1 MQIKN
6 IDFSR
11 AAIINSWKNDPF
23 YGEEAVVLGL
33 DIGIEGIGIA
43 VRKGKELVYCKSL
56 LVELPKSKPL
66 AGRRSLRGGRRAR
79 KNRRLRMR
87 RLKKLFE
94 EHGLPWVSDEVM
106 SRSDPYALRYRAI
119 NPKGNGLASA
129 EALSICIRSLVSLRG
144 YDFYALSID
153 EGSYPWGTEPQL
165 DDACKWL
172 SSTFLD
178 DEVAEKLRSYTDELF
193 SKDTPLNDNE
203 IEKWEQA
210 IAEQLD
216 WSRERSMEKILEEY
230 YTKKKRDRTAHR
242 RGRGFNFPRAQV
254 EDHLKAIIE
263 KHAALIREPIEFKRK
278 LFLPCTTKEQKA
290 ASIFH
295 YNRKTPDECK
305 KHFKKKIGKCPFALH
320 WGLEKKQ
327 CALRSDPDVR
337 KWNLIDFLSNRRFIL
352 LEGKQQV
359 SRTLPESCVKT
370 LINYLVGHLSP
381 ETKPSWR
388 EAKKALEAALKTEG
402 LKIAPRQGPK
412 KKSSVWDQL
421 KDLIAPSR
429 SLNNRGKL
437 SSEAARQ
444 LFNDATLEGTSFD
457 PKKISDRKK
466 EIGYYEILANTLM
479 DYGVYTQVQTLL
491 GVLRKPKEGKTISSP
506 FGVKGFLHQLFEK
519 ELADKLGGKLVPD
532 YCIIECIKDPPRN
545 EEEKKKRAESSG
557 NSRAFAENLAKM
569 YGLSQVPGRSV
580 LTRLK
585 LYRQQGGVAKDGLIK
600 TQAVCPFTGRLLGPN
615 PLSADLELAHL
626 FPDSRGGLA
635 IEDNLVL
642 THRKTNGDMH
652 NLTPREA
659 ARLGLDNWLSWEEIE
674 KLRRGFKWSDKKRE
688 LFSFVPTKKQP
699 VPDFENLTRTAQLAR
714 QLRRMVCLWM
724 ELMEDSVEVRKRIG
738 NPSGLHTAAARR
750 GWKVGKK
757 DRSDKSHHRVDAA
770 ILSFIPPAAGLNNV
784 LCGGIFENLPSEV
797 VIGGN
802 KTKVYR
808 IEAVAELK
816 PDLSALEEETRQEC
830 PVISLRSRSKS
841 KSLGDSTFWRVDSE
855 GNLWQRE
862 PLLPAMKKDDL
873 EKLTVEK
880 LREILLGRKIPES
893 EIPSDEKLEKWMQN
907 LEKPL
912 LLKGRKRPI
921 RFIEKKSGKGTFKSP
936 VGWSGII
943 HPDGTVAQL
952 RKLDETNERLELW
965 LGWNGR
971 RWEYYKRIIP
981 SKEAMRGLKRL
992 GLPWRGREGL
1002 LPHMI
1007 KFLDAKGVADFREY
1021 YCEKLPPFAHKVGEF
1036 KKGDTFLL
1044 SPEEGEKAKEGV
1056 DTTMFASEESILPQS
1071 KWYQVSA
1078 INSRKSIELKPIFQE
1093 GKTYERV
1100 AGLVLAGL
1108 LRLGS
1113 AEEEARK
1120 LNLRAPSVGGP

>member
-1 MQIKN
+1 
-6 IDFSR
+6 
-11 AAIINSWKNDPF
+11 
-23 YGEEAVVLGL
+23 
-33 DIGIEGIGIA
+33 
-43 VRKGKELVYCKSL
+43 
-56 LVELPKSKPL
+56 
-66 AGRRSLRGGRRAR
+66 
-79 KNRRLRMR
+79 MR

-178 DEVAEKLRSYTDELF
+178 DGGAEKLRSYTDELF
-193 SKDTPLNDNE
+193 SKDTPLNDNQ

-210 IAEQLD
+210 IAEQLK

-278 LFLPCTTKEQKA
+278 LFLPCTTPDQKA

-295 YNRKTPDECK
+295 YNRKTPKECE
-305 KHFKKKIGKCPFALH
+305 KHFEKKIGKCPFALH
-320 WGLEKKQ
+320 WGFEKNQ

-337 KWNLIDFLSNRRFIL
+337 KWNLLDFLSNRRFIL

-359 SRTLPESCVKT
+359 SRTLPENCVKT
-370 LINYLVGHLSP
+370 LIDYLVAHTTSK
-381 ETKPSWR
+381 TKPSWDK
-388 EAKKALEAALKTEG
+388 AKKALEAALKTEG

-545 EEEKKKRAESSG
+545 EEEKKKRAEAGSD
-557 NSRAFAENLAKM
+557 SRAFAENLAKM